1 MSIRWDGNIAIC
13 CNDWVGEYKCGNIMK
28 QPLDEIWQNEAF
40 YSARQKLYYG
50 MRDFGPC
57 KGCDNTTLRNGLLPD
72 RMGKKTLPGPDE
84 YTDKHIEKALEGRPY
99 TIRVKKVFDFI

>member
-1 MSIRWDGNIAIC
+1 M
-13 CNDWVGEYKCGNIMK
+13 
-28 QPLDEIWQNEAF
+28 
-40 YSARQKLYYG
+40 
-50 MRDFGPC
+50 
-57 KGCDNTTLRNGLLPD
+57 D